1 MVDQALHTA
10 GGWLELLIGLLLG
23 VFGVIEGFC
32 LLVLTAA
39 HVPENL
45 QQVVLIVVAA
55 LAIITIVRLF
65 GGLLRVLITVF
76 LLLLI
81 LHVLL
86 RVLGR

>member
-10 GGWLELLIGLLLG
+10 GRWLELLIGLLLG

-45 QQVVLIVVAA
+45 QQIALIVVAA
-55 LAIITIVRLF
+55 LFIISALRLF
-65 GGLLRVLITVF
+65 GGVLRVLLTVF
-76 LLLLI
+76 LLLLA
-81 LHVLL
+81 LHVML
-86 RVLGR
+86 RMAGR